1 MTLTVAT
8 IEVAK
13 AGEKDRRLLDTDGL
27 FLLLARVA
35 EMVVLQIP
43 PSGKEKQLSLA
54 TYLDMTP
61 AKASRRP
68 AALAVVSRIAASSPC
83 RQLMVAT
90 DVFRSLRAST
100 TSSLASARLS
110 VDSCLTVSTC
120 SGGRG
125 VDHRHSALKALSLA
139 SVQPPLTSAH
149 RPRPLPV
156 TPTGSPPTVA
166 QDLSN
171 PNCRQ
176 HMLRQDCL
184 NAAYLLLNQLLCL

>member
-13 AGEKDRRLLDTDGL
+13 ADEKDRRLLDTDGL

-43 PSGKEKQLSLA
+43 PSGKEKQLSLG
-54 TYLDMTP
+54 TYPDMTP

-68 AALAVVSRIAASSPC
+68 AALAVVSRIAANSPC

-100 TSSLASARLS
+100 TSS
-110 VDSCLTVSTC
+110 
-120 SGGRG
+120 
-125 VDHRHSALKALSLA
+125 
-139 SVQPPLTSAH
+139 
-149 RPRPLPV
+149 
-156 TPTGSPPTVA
+156 
-166 QDLSN
+166 
-171 PNCRQ
+171 
-176 HMLRQDCL
+176 
-184 NAAYLLLNQLLCL
+184 